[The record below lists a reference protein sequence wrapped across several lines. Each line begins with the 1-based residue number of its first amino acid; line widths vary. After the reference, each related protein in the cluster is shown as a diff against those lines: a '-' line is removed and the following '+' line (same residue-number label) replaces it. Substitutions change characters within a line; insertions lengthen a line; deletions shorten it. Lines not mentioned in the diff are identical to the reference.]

1 MSVSGSVPKNL
12 VPVSRS
18 SSVKFHERGEVVA
31 GEFRGQPWVA
41 VYHPGKGL
49 GSAVMLSRANLE
61 SDIRQWLRSMSALVS
76 RSEQS
81 QFETKVLCWR
91 SDEAKLA
98 KLLTE
103 GGFKPRMIFTLAE
116 GEKRDCF
123 FHSDSG
129 RFRIGP
135 HGTSLPKF
143 IPEPSE
149 PVASHRSGELSAK
162 PAPEPERKMRVLVVD
177 DSSTIRGL
185 LKRIINASPLLEVV
199 AEVDRPSLVEGMIRQ
214 HKPDVVTLDINMPE
228 MSGVEL
234 LRKLLAKDFIPAVM
248 ISSLSIDEG
257 KEVLDALE
265 IGAVDYIHKPAA
277 AEIAAMTP
285 LIQEKIHS
293 AAKSKRRKA
302 KTIAKAS
309 SARAAKAPVVMASS
323 FQQVPLLAVGA
334 STGGTEA
341 IKEVFVNLPA
351 DIPPTLIVQ
360 HIPPLF
366 SAAFA
371 NRLNEICAFEV
382 REAKDGDELKRG
394 LALVAPGGLHLEV
407 VRKGRKFYAKVYDA
421 EPVNRFK
428 PSVDVL
434 FSSVASVVGGAA
446 VGVILTGMGSDGA
459 KGLLEMKK
467 AGSFT
472 IAQNEESCVVYGM
485 PRAAVEMGAVT
496 LVESLDRIHEVLV
509 SARAA

>member
-1 MSVSGSVPKNL
+1 MTGSAAAPKNL

-18 SSVKFHERGEVVA
+18 SSVRFHERGEVVA

-41 VYHPGKGL
+41 IYHPGKGV
-49 GSAVMLSRANLE
+49 GSAAMLSRANLE
-61 SDIRQWLRSMSALVS
+61 SDLRNWLRGVSAVIG
-76 RSEQS
+76 RNEQS
-81 QFETKVLCWR
+81 EFETKVLCWR
-91 SDEAKLA
+91 SDEAKVARILSEA
-98 KLLTE
+98 
-103 GGFKPRMIFTLAE
+103 GFKPRLIFTLAE

-135 HGTSLPKF
+135 HGSSLPKS
-143 IPEPSE
+143 IPEPE
-149 PVASHRSGELSAK
+149 GPALASHKA
-162 PAPEPERKMRVLVVD
+162 PAEPERKMRVLVVD
-177 DSSTIRGL
+177 DSSTIRSL
-185 LKRIINASPLLEVV
+185 LKKIINASPLLEVV
-199 AEVDRPSLVEGMIRQ
+199 AEADRPSQVENLIRK
-214 HKPDVVTLDINMPE
+214 HRPDVLTLDINLPE
-228 MSGVEL
+228 MTGVEL
-234 LRKLLAKDFIPAVM
+234 LRKILPKNFVPTVM
-248 ISSLSIDEG
+248 ISSLGIDEG

-265 IGAVDYIHKPAA
+265 LGAVDYIHKPAA
-277 AEIAAMTP
+277 AEIAAITP
-285 LIQEKIHS
+285 LIQEKIFS
-293 AAKSKRRKA
+293 AAKSKRRQPREPVA
-302 KTIAKAS
+302 AS
-309 SARAAKAPVVMASS
+309 GDKRRAAKARAGSTSS
-323 FQQVPLLAVGA
+323 FQDVPLLAIGA

-341 IKEVFVNLPA
+341 IKEVFLNLPA

-382 REAKDGDELKRG
+382 REARDGDEIKRG

-407 VRKGRKFYAKVYDA
+407 VRKGRKLYARVYDA

-434 FSSVASVVGGAA
+434 FSSVASVVGGDA

-459 KGLLEMKK
+459 QGLLQMKS

-472 IAQNEESCVVYGM
+472 IAQNEDSCVVYGM
-485 PRAAVEMGAVT
+485 PRAAVELGAASSVQP
-496 LVESLDRIHEVLV
+496 LDRIHEVLLA
-509 SARAA
+509 ARAA